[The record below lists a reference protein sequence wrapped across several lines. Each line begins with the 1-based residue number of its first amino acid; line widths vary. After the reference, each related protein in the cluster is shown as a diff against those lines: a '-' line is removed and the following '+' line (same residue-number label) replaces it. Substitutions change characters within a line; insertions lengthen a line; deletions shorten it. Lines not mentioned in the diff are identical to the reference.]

1 VTFRQPGNTVQQA
14 ILLTVII
21 AAGWVVCFWPAR
33 MVRDDS
39 GVFWMTVAA
48 GICLLPG
55 WVVVVVSGFAILSN
69 DLVLMLVQTMV
80 RLMSVSVAAIV
91 VKTIEPSVG
100 FTEFYGWLVGFY
112 LLGLLAEVWLMFR
125 RPGAGHPIPGAS
137 ASGASNS
144 SE

>member
-1 VTFRQPGNTVQQA
+1 
-14 ILLTVII
+14 
-21 AAGWVVCFWPAR
+21 
-33 MVRDDS
+33 
-39 GVFWMTVAA
+39 MTVAA

-55 WVVVVVSGFAILSN
+55 WVVVVVSSFAILSN
-69 DLVLMLVQTMV
+69 DLALMLVQTMV
-80 RLMSVSVAAIV
+80 RLMSVSIAAIV
-91 VKTIEPSVG
+91 VKTVQPSLG

-137 ASGASNS
+137 ASEASNG